1 VASEAGVDAYPIC
14 ASDICGDDKSRRQR
28 VDIQG
33 RADDFMPAL
42 DPTTLF
48 LELTPKGVSAA
59 EMMNCQKMK
68 KMLRRT

>member
-14 ASDICGDDKSRRQR
+14 ASDIRGDDKSGNSEW
-28 VDIQG
+28 IYKG
-33 RADDFMPAL
+33 
-42 DPTTLF
+42 
-48 LELTPKGVSAA
+48 ELTTSCPLSIQRRYFWNLLLKGVSTA